1 MIEFQILILSL
12 CKVNRKMRHQ
22 TEEIKLSN
30 ILKKKSL
37 TIQCS
42 LRYLVNTECLLQPC
56 TLFIQVLHV
65 CVFVSHQTV
74 QYTGYTLHGAV
85 QWITLVVLIQHFK
98 VYLNVACCVHISFT
112 LYVNLFHNHVLKSYN
127 VEQLANTSLCF
138 IHVCSYFN
146 YKTNKYR
153 VYLYLD

>member
-1 MIEFQILILSL
+1 MIKSYILILSL
-12 CKVNRKMRHQ
+12 FKVNQKMRHQ

-65 CVFVSHQTV
+65 RVFVSHQTV
-74 QYTGYTLHGAV
+74 QYTRYTLHGAV

-112 LYVNLFHNHVLKSYN
+112 LYVCFTIMCWKVIMLHSWQTLPYVLYMYVHTSITK
-127 VEQLANTSLCF
+127 QINTGC
-138 IHVCSYFN
+138 IYI
-146 YKTNKYR
+146 
-153 VYLYLD
+153 

>member
-1 MIEFQILILSL
+1 
-12 CKVNRKMRHQ
+12 MRHQ
-22 TEEIKLSN
+22 TEEFKLSN
-30 ILKKKSL
+30 ILKKRSL

-42 LRYLVNTECLLQPC
+42 LRYLVNTDLLLQPC

-98 VYLNVACCVHISFT
+98 VYLNVVCCVHISFT
-112 LYVNLFHNHVLKSYN
+112 LYVCFTIMCWKVIMLNSWQTLPYVLYMY
-127 VEQLANTSLCF
+127 T
-138 IHVCSYFN
+138 N

>member
-1 MIEFQILILSL
+1 MTESYILILSL

-42 LRYLVNTECLLQPC
+42 LRYLVNTGCLLQLC
-56 TLFIQVLHV
+56 TLFIQVPHV
-65 CVFVSHQTV
+65 RVFVSHQTV
-74 QYTGYTLHGAV
+74 QYTRYTLHGAV

-112 LYVNLFHNHVLKSYN
+112 LYVCFTIMCWKVIMLNNWQTLPYVLYMY
-127 VEQLANTSLCF
+127 VHTS
-138 IHVCSYFN
+138 I
-146 YKTNKYR
+146 TNQIYM

>member
-1 MIEFQILILSL
+1 MIESYILILSL
-12 CKVNRKMRHQ
+12 FKVNRKMRHL

-42 LRYLVNTECLLQPC
+42 LRYLVKTKCLLQPC

-98 VYLNVACCVHISFT
+98 VYLNVACFVHISFT
-112 LYVNLFHNHVLKSYN
+112 LYVCFTIMCWKVIMLNSWQTLPYVLYMY
-127 VEQLANTSLCF
+127 VHTS
-138 IHVCSYFN
+138 I
-146 YKTNKYR
+146 TNQINIWCIYI
-153 VYLYLD
+153 